1 MKILAKFLGKRKLSR
16 KRNFANFLEQNSR
29 FLLRSLILHMDVI
42 HGICFLA
49 ENMKKANTVA
59 VLSYEVKYM

>member
-1 MKILAKFLGKRKLSR
+1 
-16 KRNFANFLEQNSR
+16 
-29 FLLRSLILHMDVI
+29 MDVI

-59 VLSYEVKYM
+59 VVSYEVKYMQVFYICENAL